1 MNIGGISDLKAW
13 KQEVEEELAGREV
26 VASVSGG
33 KDSTSMA
40 LLLIEAEIPHRF
52 VFMDTEWEHPATKQY
67 LLSYLQP
74 IIGKVTVIRNQ
85 DGGMR
90 ELVMKRKSFPS
101 RVARFCTGELKMQP
115 MKNYLRS
122 LDEEVVNAVGVRAQE
137 SARRALYTEWE
148 YSSQM
153 RTDVWRP
160 ILKWTE
166 KEVINMHHRHNIRP
180 NPLYLMGTSRVGCW
194 PCIFSSKASLRVL
207 ATEDPQRINDIRQLE
222 FELNAHRQS
231 LDPNAPLVSWF
242 TRSGVYMPI
251 DKVVDWA
258 FTDRTGR
265 ELFTSNER
273 ESGCMRWGLCELQH
287 PLAAQKEL
295 IENHEPQPKIVDLKK
310 EED

>member
-1 MNIGGISDLKAW
+1 MRRAFEKFKAAEDPVHCVFTVCSRISWNLHPFRCRVIRTS
-13 KQEVEEELAGREV
+13 EV
-26 VASVSGG
+26 
-33 KDSTSMA
+33 
-40 LLLIEAEIPHRF
+40 
-52 VFMDTEWEHPATKQY
+52 

-222 FELNAHRQS
+222 FRQFCPR
-231 LDPNAPLVSWF
+231 L
-242 TRSGVYMPI
+242 RYCGKGY
-251 DKVVDWA
+251 
-258 FTDRTGR
+258 
-265 ELFTSNER
+265 SN
-273 ESGCMRWGLCELQH
+273 
-287 PLAAQKEL
+287 P
-295 IENHEPQPKIVDLKK
+295 
-310 EED
+310 

>member
-1 MNIGGISDLKAW
+1 MNIGGIANLKSW

-26 VASVSGG
+26 VVSVSGG

-52 VFMDTEWEHPATKQY
+52 VFMDTEWEHPATKEY

-74 IIGKVTVIRNQ
+74 IIGEVTVIRNQ

-115 MKNYLRS
+115 MKKYLRS
-122 LDEEVVNAVGVRAQE
+122 LEEDVVNAVGVRAQE
-137 SARRALYTEWE
+137 SARRALYPEWE

-166 KEVINMHHRHNIRP
+166 EDVIRMHHRHNVRP

-222 FELNAHRQS
+222 FDLNAHRKS
-231 LDPNAPLVSWF
+231 LDPEAPLVSWF
-242 TRSGVYMPI
+242 TRSGIYMPI

-273 ESGCMRWGLCELQH
+273 EAGCMRWGLCELQH
-287 PLAAQKEL
+287 PLEAQKEF
-295 IENHEPQPKIVDLKK
+295 IENQNIPVAAKDL
-310 EED
+310 ETGSD